1 MATYII
7 FENNDESFLANA
19 ETRTAI
25 KVGLAWDAL
34 ILGPI
39 WAFRGSVILWF
50 PFLFGM
56 LLMLSPLYFY
66 NSIEDVRFSENLAWI
81 LWFIIGIFY
90 FFQGNGLKANY
101 IKKNKMFKYLSRV
114 EANNVEGAKE
124 KYHNNKDKL
133 LQKLNKKKMQA
144 QEELKAK
151 EELDS
156 VKQELAE
163 AIQKKTQEPSES
175 IQKKTQRG
183 LDATKETLVKSQL
196 DKTVSLEQARTSLIS
211 KDITVREYEN
221 IKIKLAEL
229 KEQLKEQDISK
240 KVAKLVELEKNK
252 KLTNDDNDNDD
263 EFYLIATNEVE
274 GSDRNEALWAKCMA
288 TQMGDVTKA
297 KYCYVN
303 KRVESL
309 KQEAEDKAEYRIMLN
324 AKIRLEVYLSIE
336 RNISSASD
344 KPEYDLASDNLFP
357 NSPNDFYREKFTSQ
371 FEEKVKERLEK
382 EINLNDN

>member
-1 MATYII
+1 
-7 FENNDESFLANA
+7 
-19 ETRTAI
+19 
-25 KVGLAWDAL
+25 
-34 ILGPI
+34 LGPI

-50 PFLFGM
+50 PLLFGI

-66 NSIEDVRFSENLAWI
+66 SSIEDIKFSENLAWI

-114 EANNVEGAKE
+114 EANNAAGAKE

-144 QEELKAK
+144 HEELRAK

-163 AIQKKTQEPSES
+163 AIQKKS
-175 IQKKTQRG
+175 QRG
-183 LDATKETLVKSQL
+183 LDASKETLVKSKL
-196 DKTVSLEQARTSLIS
+196 DKPVSLEQARSSLIS

-240 KVAKLVELEKNK
+240 KVAKLVQLEKNK
-252 KLTNDDNDNDD
+252 KLTNEDNDDD
-263 EFYLIATNEVE
+263 EFYLIATKEVE
-274 GSDRNEALWAKCMA
+274 GSNRNEALWAKCMA
-288 TQMGDVTKA
+288 TQMGDNTKA

-309 KQEAEDKAEYRIMLN
+309 KQEVEDKAEYRIMLD

-371 FEEKVKERLEK
+371 FKEKVKERLEK
-382 EINLNDN
+382 EIKARVLVSK